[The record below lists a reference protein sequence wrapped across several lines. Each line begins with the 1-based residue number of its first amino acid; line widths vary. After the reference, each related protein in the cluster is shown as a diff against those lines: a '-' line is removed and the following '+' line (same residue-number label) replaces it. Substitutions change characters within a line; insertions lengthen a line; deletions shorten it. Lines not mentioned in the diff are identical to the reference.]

1 MRRYAMVLIVLV
13 AAVAVAGCDK
23 GEEGKKD
30 EKGEGG
36 GTGRSLGTQK
46 IGIYSVTV
54 TQQSDFKPG
63 GKTKFFIKPEGAQSE
78 PTAVRAWYGVE
89 SAEGSLKGKAGF
101 DAADGD
107 YDAVVEIPATPAAEA
122 KLWVEIEAA
131 GAKAQAAFNVSK

>member
-1 MRRYAMVLIVLV
+1 MRRYAMVLMVLV
-13 AAVAVAGCDK
+13 AGVALAGCGK
-23 GEEGKKD
+23 GEEG
-30 EKGEGG
+30 EKAEQGEGSS
-36 GTGRSLGTQK
+36 TGRSLGTQQV
-46 IGIYSVTV
+46 GPYSVTV

-63 GKTKFFIKPEGAQSE
+63 GKTKFFIKPEGGQGE

-107 YDAVVEIPATPAAEA
+107 YDAVVEIPATPAADA

-131 GAKAQAAFNVSK
+131 GAKSTAGFAVPK